1 MSIVYVILALLAG
14 TGYVEHELSNG
25 ENAIIFSLIQAGT
38 FTAGFVVVLQGV
50 RMVLGEIVPAFQGI
64 AKNWCLILNQHLMFP
79 LSFLMRQMLS

>member
-1 MSIVYVILALLAG
+1 MILMSIVYVILALLAG

-50 RMVLGEIVPAFQGI
+50 RMV
-64 AKNWCLILNQHLMFP
+64 
-79 LSFLMRQMLS
+79 

>member
-38 FTAGFVVVLQGV
+38 FTAGFVVVFTGC
-50 RMVLGEIVPAFQGI
+50 ADWF
-64 AKNWCLILNQHLMFP
+64 
-79 LSFLMRQMLS
+79 